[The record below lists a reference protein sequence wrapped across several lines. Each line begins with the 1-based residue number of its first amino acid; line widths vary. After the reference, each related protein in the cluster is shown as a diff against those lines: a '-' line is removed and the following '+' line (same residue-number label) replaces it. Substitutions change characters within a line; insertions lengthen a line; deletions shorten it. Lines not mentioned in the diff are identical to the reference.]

1 MDLNKFMADLSSSKP
16 APGGGSASAVVG
28 IIGSSLGLMV
38 SRLTMGKKGYESNET
53 ELVSIIGA
61 LEKLVSDL
69 EKAGEED
76 ISAFNG
82 IMSARKL
89 PKSTTEEKNSR
100 RVAMDSAMKEAVR
113 SPWKIASLL
122 RQVMEYND
130 RLLTVGNTNACTDA
144 GAGILLCEAAI
155 ESVLLN
161 VRINLNY
168 IKDSAYI
175 EEQNLKLKLFRQDVH
190 EMSKKST
197 HKLAVLME
205 GE

>member
-1 MDLNKFMADLSSSKP
+1 MDLNKFMEDLSSSKP

-28 IIGSSLGLMV
+28 MIGSSLGLMV
-38 SRLTMGKKGYESNET
+38 SRLTVGKKGYESNET
-53 ELVSIIGA
+53 ELLSITDA
-61 LEKLVSDL
+61 LEKLASEL
-69 EKAGEED
+69 EKASEED

-82 IMSARKL
+82 IITARKM
-89 PKSTTEEKNSR
+89 PKSTEEEKNSR

-130 RLLTVGNTNACTDA
+130 RLLTIGNTNACTDA

-161 VRINLNY
+161 VKINLNY
-168 IKDSAYI
+168 IKDSAYL

-190 EMSKKST
+190 DLSKKSV
-197 HKLAVLME
+197 HKLEALIG

>member
-1 MDLNKFMADLSSSKP
+1 MDLNKFMEDLSSSKP

-38 SRLTMGKKGYESNET
+38 SRLTVGKKGYESNEA
-53 ELVSIIGA
+53 ELLSIADA
-61 LEKLVSDL
+61 LEKLASEL
-69 EKAGEED
+69 EKASEED

-82 IMSARKL
+82 IMSARKM
-89 PKSTTEEKNSR
+89 PKSTDEEKNSR

-122 RQVMEYND
+122 RRVMEYND

-161 VRINLNY
+161 VKINLNY
-168 IKDSAYI
+168 IKDSAYL

-190 EMSKKST
+190 DLSKKSV
-197 HKLAVLME
+197 HKLEALMG